1 MLKTN
6 SPRNGRRSV
15 LATFLLLTAALLLT
29 ADRAQ
34 AQVVRT
40 VDKSFTDSVVNQCTG
55 ETISFSGTMTT
66 TSSVHD
72 NGHRTNFRFTSDVHA
87 KGVVTLDPFG
97 QPVVNGAT
105 YKVQTRVQSVNDQLD
120 PVVYPFSQSQDVDM
134 KLVGVGPEN
143 NFFFSFTVRLHINA
157 QGDLTVFKENSNLRC
172 ENTKVFG
179 TFTGYPILVQPIEF
193 VPVDYQ

>member
-29 ADRAQ
+29 ADQAQ

-40 VDKSFTDSVVNQCTG
+40 VDKSFTDTVVNQCTG

-97 QPVVNGAT
+97 QPVTNGT
-105 YKVQTRVQSVNDQLD
+105 SYKVQTRVQSVNDQLD
-120 PVVYPFSQSQDVDM
+120 PVVYPFSQSQTVDM
-134 KLVGVGPEN
+134 KLVGAGSEN
-143 NFFFSFTVRLHINA
+143 NFFFRFNVRLQINA
-157 QGDLTVFKENSNLRC
+157 QGDLTVFKESADLRC

-179 TFTGYPILVQPIEF
+179 TFTSYPILIQPLQ
-193 VPVDYQ
+193 PLPLDQY

>member
-40 VDKSFTDSVVNQCTG
+40 VDKTFTDSVVNQCTG

-72 NGHRTNFRFTSDVHA
+72 NGHRTNFRFTTDVKG

-97 QPVVNGAT
+97 QPVVNGAA
-105 YKVQTRVQSVNDQLD
+105 YKVQTRVQSVNDQLRSED
-120 PVVYPFSQSQDVDM
+120 HTSELQSQSN
-134 KLVGVGPEN
+134 LVC
-143 NFFFSFTVRLHINA
+143 RLLLEKKNKNA
-157 QGDLTVFKENSNLRC
+157 
-172 ENTKVFG
+172 
-179 TFTGYPILVQPIEF
+179 
-193 VPVDYQ
+193 